1 MNASSAKEAGM
12 EQQHFKQLRP
22 GAPKARRPKNP
33 DQWVTGDEPMT
44 RAQASYLKL
53 LCEESG
59 EAFSAN
65 LSKAEAS
72 KRIDSLRTNNNRLL
86 ERRAS

>member
-1 MNASSAKEAGM
+1 MNQHHRSQAK
-12 EQQHFKQLRP
+12 P
-22 GAPKARRPKNP
+22 GARKARPKNP

-53 LCEESG
+53 LCEEAG
-59 EAFSAN
+59 EVFTAR
-65 LSKAEAS
+65 LTKAQAS
-72 KRIDSLRTNNNRLL
+72 KRIGALRTNMNHLL